1 MKSITKVMITCLAII
16 GLASSAVAADNNA
29 GGAGGQQGQ
38 QGNGHGPRKACR
50 ADVEKFCQGVKPGE
64 GRIIAC
70 LENNSSKLSQECAA
84 MVAKAANRQG
94 QGQGQGQGKGQEQ
107 EQDEDGG
114 EQ

>member
-1 MKSITKVMITCLAII
+1 MKNKILMICTIAMAMMSF
-16 GLASSAVAADNNA
+16 GTMAQQAPQQQGDQ
-29 GGAGGQQGQ
+29 GGQQNQ
-38 QGNGHGPRKACR
+38 QGNRHGPRKACR
-50 ADVEKFCQGVKPGE
+50 ADVEKFCPGVKPGE

-70 LENNSSKLSQECAA
+70 LESNSSKLSQECAA

-107 EQDEDGG
+107 DEDGG